1 MDITKSSKTTKGQ
14 NKKSDSESQLHATHE
29 NEEHAS
35 DTQQLQSN
43 RDDANQ
49 PDLLKTNE
57 AEVPLAGTGQ
67 SKSA

>member
-14 NKKSDSESQLHATHE
+14 SKKSDPDNQPHATHE

-43 RDDANQ
+43 RDDENQ
-49 PDLLKTNE
+49 PDLLKSNE
-57 AEVPLAGTGQ
+57 AEVPSAGTGQ
-67 SKSA
+67 SK